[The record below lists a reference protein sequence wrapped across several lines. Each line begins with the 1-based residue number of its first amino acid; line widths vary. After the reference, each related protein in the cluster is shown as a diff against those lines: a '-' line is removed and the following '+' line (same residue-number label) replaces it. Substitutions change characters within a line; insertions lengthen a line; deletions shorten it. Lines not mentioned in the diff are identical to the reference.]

1 MTNFNQNK
9 DAVSGPLAIVAA
21 GADIARNDAASLMQ
35 FAAIVNVNLAMV
47 NALPLPVS
55 FCSLQTVL
63 SDDSFI
69 HLGSPFTH
77 AAALNSG
84 ILSLDAIPSMYMKW
98 GRTPPSRQCSL
109 KALLHKFYWV
119 FVHDKVDCNTIQE
132 SWLHLARACPSVCL
146 TVLSNEIWLD
156 C

>member
-55 FCSLQTVL
+55 FYSFQTVS
-63 SDDSFI
+63 SDDLVICLS
-69 HLGSPFTH
+69 SRSTH
-77 AAALNSG
+77 AAALGSG
-84 ILSLDAIPSMYMKW
+84 ILSLDAILTMDKKW
-98 GRTPPSRQCSL
+98 GVHHHLVIIHPKPYYTTFTGSSSMTSLIAIQPKEAWHEFVYRSVWLYSQVKFGRT
-109 KALLHKFYWV
+109 
-119 FVHDKVDCNTIQE
+119 VD
-132 SWLHLARACPSVCL
+132 
-146 TVLSNEIWLD
+146 
-156 C
+156 